1 MTDIVKRIDDA
12 LGQDTFWD
20 TDAPPL
26 LSDAVAEIKQLREAI
41 RRLAEQDATLSVQ
54 GGSVTVTLDATLTDE
69 EREAIKE
76 GADALYGDGYDAEAA
91 TLRKL
96 LERLNT

>member
-1 MTDIVKRIDDA
+1 MTKRDMQA
-12 LGQDTFWD
+12 SEYAAESYEETCTYRCVPHMPGVL
-20 TDAPPL
+20 TDA
-26 LSDAVAEIKQLREAI
+26 
-41 RRLAEQDATLSVQ
+41 
-54 GGSVTVTLDATLTDE
+54 

-96 LERLNT
+96 LERPT